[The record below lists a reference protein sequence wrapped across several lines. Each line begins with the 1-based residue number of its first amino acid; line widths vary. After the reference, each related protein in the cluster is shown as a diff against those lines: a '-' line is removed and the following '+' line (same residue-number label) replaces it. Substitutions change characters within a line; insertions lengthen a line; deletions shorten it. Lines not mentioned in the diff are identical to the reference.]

1 MAASVE
7 DDIAYLKDLAEAGS
21 TGVPAGGW
29 HFVVWAVVIATGLG
43 LTYGA
48 VTGVIP
54 IGKDTLDYWWATALV
69 VGWVASF
76 VIGWLES
83 SKPEALRSINRITTV
98 TWVATGVSLTATCAG
113 LMISG
118 GAAQAVMM
126 PIAGAAIGVATAVTA
141 AVFRLRWLYLVA
153 TAWWIVAFASLLM
166 MKSVEFLLFSAA
178 AILLLQ
184 GGTGIALILLEGRRA
199 R

>member
-1 MAASVE
+1 MTTSVE

-29 HFVVWAVVIATGLG
+29 HFVVWALVIATGLG
-43 LTYGA
+43 LTYGSI
-48 VTGVIP
+48 TGLIA
-54 IGKDTLDYWWATALV
+54 ISKDTLDYWWANVLV

-76 VIGWLES
+76 LIGWLES
-83 SKPEALRSINRITTV
+83 SKSEGLRAINRITTV
-98 TWVATGVSLTATCAG
+98 TWVATGIGLTATCAG
-113 LMISG
+113 LMLS
-118 GAAQAVMM
+118 GAATQAVMM

-153 TAWWIVAFASLLM
+153 AAWWVVAFTSFLT

-184 GGTGIALILLEGRRA
+184 GGTGIALILLERRRA